1 MSRSLFAVLHARY
14 GPRVDPAE
22 RRAFLRASLGIGAGL
37 LLSGVPGIGAA
48 ALAQGA
54 GKAGGAGKRIV
65 VIGAGFSGLAVAHE
79 LKSIGYDV
87 TVLEAR
93 GKPGGRVLS
102 FSDFIKGNNVEG
114 GGELIGSNHPTW
126 VAYAE
131 KFGLKFLDVTEPAD
145 VSFPVKLGG
154 KLLTDEESE
163 ALFHEMESAQGVMNA
178 DAAAVNADEPWNSPS
193 AAALDARTVAD
204 VIAKLD
210 APERAKLALSIQ
222 AMGDNGVDP
231 AKQSYLGQLAQIK
244 GGEVEKY
251 WTDSEVYRCAGGNQQ
266 LALKLAE
273 ALGNDRV
280 ICGLAARSIEVK
292 ADKVVVTASD
302 GRTLE
307 CDDVI
312 LAVPPSVW
320 GRIDIKPGLPAALT
334 PQMGSNVKFLLEIK
348 GGRWWLDQKMGPDAF
363 SDGDVTMTWD
373 GTDNQELS
381 GSAALVSFS
390 GAKAA
395 EACRARE
402 PGERRAAYLK
412 ELGSMY
418 PGIEAVAGE
427 ARFMDWPGDQWV
439 RAGYSF
445 PAPGQVTSVGP
456 MLRKGLGRL
465 HFAGEHACY
474 AFVGYMEGAL
484 HSGAALAKRLGIRD
498 GVVKA

>member
-14 GPRVDPAE
+14 GPRVDPQQ
-22 RRAFLRASLGIGAGL
+22 RRDFLRASLALGAGL
-37 LLSGVPGIGAA
+37 LVSGVPGIGRV

-54 GKAGGAGKRIV
+54 GKPGKRVV
-65 VIGAGFSGLAVAHE
+65 VIGAGFAGLAAAHE
-79 LKSIGYDV
+79 LRSLGYDV

-102 FSDFIKGNNVEG
+102 LPDFIRGNNIEG
-114 GGELIGSNHPTW
+114 GAELIGSNHPTW

-131 KFGLKFLDVTEPAD
+131 KFGLKFLDVTEPEN

-154 KLLTDEESE
+154 KVLSDEDAE
-163 ALFHEMESAQGVMNA
+163 ALYTEMEAAQGVMNA
-178 DAAAVNADEPWNSPS
+178 DAAKVNADEPWASDG
-193 AAALDARTVAD
+193 AAALDKRTVAD

-210 APERAKLALSIQ
+210 APDRAKLALSIQ

-231 AKQSYLGQLAQIK
+231 DKQSYLGQLAQIK
-244 GGEVEKY
+244 GGQVEKY

-273 ALGNDRV
+273 AVGNDRV
-280 ICGLAARSIEVK
+280 ICGLSARSIEVK
-292 ADKVVVTASD
+292 ADRVIITASD

-307 CDDVI
+307 CDDVV

-320 GRIDIKPGLPAALT
+320 SRIEIKPGLPASLT

-348 GGRWWLDQKMGPDAF
+348 GGRWWLDHKMGPDAL
-363 SDGDVTMTWD
+363 SDGDITMTWE
-373 GTDNQELS
+373 GTDNQELA
-381 GSAALVSFS
+381 GSAGLVSFS
-390 GAKAA
+390 GAHAA
-395 EACRARE
+395 EACRAR
-402 PGERRAAYLK
+402 PPAERREAYLK
-412 ELGSMY
+412 ELGTMY
-418 PGIEAVAGE
+418 PGIADVAGE
-427 ARFMDWPGDQWV
+427 SRFMDWPGDQWCK
-439 RAGYSF
+439 AGYSF
-445 PAPGQVTSVGP
+445 PAPGQVTTVGP

-484 HSGAALAKRLGIRD
+484 NSGAALAVRLGKRD
-498 GVVKA
+498 GLVKA

>member
-22 RRAFLRASLGIGAGL
+22 RRAFLRATLGVGAGL

-54 GKAGGAGKRIV
+54 GKAGKRIV
-65 VIGAGFSGLAVAHE
+65 VIGAGFSGLAAAHE

-93 GKPGGRVLS
+93 GRPGGRVLS

-131 KFGLKFLDVTEPAD
+131 KFGLKFLDVTEAEN
-145 VSFPVKLGG
+145 VSGPVKLGG
-154 KLLTDEESE
+154 KVLTDAEAE
-163 ALFHEMESAQGVMNA
+163 ALYHDMEAAQGVMNA
-178 DAAAVNADEPWNSPS
+178 DAAGVNADEPWNSPS
-193 AAALDARTVAD
+193 AAALDAKTVAD
-204 VIAKLD
+204 VIAKID
-210 APERAKLALSIQ
+210 ASDITRLALSVQ
-222 AMGDNGVDP
+222 AMGDNGVEP
-231 AKQSYLGQLAQIK
+231 SKQSYLGQLTQIK
-244 GGEVEKY
+244 GGQVEKY

-266 LALKLAE
+266 LALKLAG

-280 ICGLAARSIEVK
+280 ICGLSARSIEVK
-292 ADKVVVTASD
+292 ADKVIVTASD

-307 CDDVI
+307 CDDVV

-334 PQMGSNVKFLLEIK
+334 PQMGSNVKFLLEVK
-348 GGRWWLDQKMGPDAF
+348 GGRWWLEQKKAPDAL
-363 SDGDVTMTWD
+363 SDGDITMTWD
-373 GTDNQELS
+373 GTDNQELA

-390 GAKAA
+390 GAKSAD
-395 EACRARE
+395 ACRARE
-402 PGERRAAYLK
+402 PVERRAAYLK

-418 PGIEAVAGE
+418 PGIDAVAGD
-427 ARFMDWPGDQWV
+427 ARFMDWPGEPWT

-445 PAPGQVTSVGP
+445 PAPGQVTTVGP
-456 MLRKGLGRL
+456 VLRKGQGRR

-484 HSGAALAKRLGIRD
+484 NSGAALAKRLGVRD
-498 GVVKA
+498 GVVRA